1 MPGASEAVAIGLQ
14 DYRIREDNMLTLNGR
29 TAIVTGGSRGIG
41 LAITQAFVKDGMN
54 VGILSVRAESAK
66 GAAQHLAASGYPCEG
81 VPCDVSDAK
90 SVRSALKKVVSR
102 FGGIDVVVNCAG
114 ILDVSSI
121 PKMSPKH
128 WDNIMA
134 VNLKGTFLV
143 VQQALCYLEK
153 SRAPRVIN
161 ISSNAGRMGGYEN
174 GLAYTASKG
183 GIIALTYGLAR
194 RLAPMGITVNCI
206 APGTIASDMSQAYDE
221 ATRTR
226 LLTRFPLG
234 RLGKPAEVAAAACY
248 FASEESGFTTGA
260 VLDVNGGM
268 FMG

>member
-1 MPGASEAVAIGLQ
+1 
-14 DYRIREDNMLTLNGR
+14 MLTLNHR

-41 LAITQAFVKDGMN
+41 LAISQAFAKGGMN
-54 VGILSVRAESAK
+54 VGILSVKAESAK
-66 GAAQHLAASGYPCEG
+66 EAARHLADLGFPCEG
-81 VPCDVSDAK
+81 IACDVSNAK
-90 SVRSALKKVVSR
+90 SVRSAIKKVVSR
-102 FGGIDVVVNCAG
+102 FGGIDVIVNCAG

-121 PKMSPKH
+121 PEMSSQH
-128 WDNIMA
+128 WDSVMA
-134 VNLKGTFLV
+134 VNVKGVFLV
-143 VQQALCYLEK
+143 VQQALPYLKK
-153 SRAPRVIN
+153 SRAPRVVN

-194 RLAPMGITVNCI
+194 RLAPIGITVNCI
-206 APGTIASDMSQAYDE
+206 APGTITTDMAKAYDKG
-221 ATRTR
+221 TRTR
-226 LLTRFPLG
+226 LLKRFPLG
-234 RLGKPAEVAAAACY
+234 RFGKPEEVAAAACY